1 MTKWSCCAQ
10 KSLREAASLFML
22 LAQTF
27 LRGTEWL
34 PVPNATCHCW
44 DTNQHT
50 AWDKATK
57 NRTPEEFRLKQ
68 KFMKREFF
76 IQMSVRQITRAKPSL
91 NTSGFAVPEEHKL
104 IALESTSWNNS
115 AYSLIYLFFLK
126 DLLFLIILH
135 LFSLFITVFEENHY
149 MAKVEIRVKV
159 DLHGLLP
166 GCAWCAGHKDWTQS
180 SVAWS

>member
-1 MTKWSCCAQ
+1 MHRSPY
-10 KSLREAASLFML
+10 REAASLFTL

-76 IQMSVRQITRAKPSL
+76 IQMSVRQIARAKPSL

-104 IALESTSWNNS
+104 TPLESTS
-115 AYSLIYLFFLK
+115 
-126 DLLFLIILH
+126 
-135 LFSLFITVFEENHY
+135 
-149 MAKVEIRVKV
+149 
-159 DLHGLLP
+159 
-166 GCAWCAGHKDWTQS
+166 
-180 SVAWS
+180 